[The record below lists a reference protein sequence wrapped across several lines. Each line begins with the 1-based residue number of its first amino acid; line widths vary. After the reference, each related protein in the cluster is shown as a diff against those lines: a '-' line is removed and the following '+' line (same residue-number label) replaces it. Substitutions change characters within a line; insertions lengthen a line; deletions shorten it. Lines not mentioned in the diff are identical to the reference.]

1 MKKLRYEPI
10 VRRIGVILLLTGI
23 VIALGS
29 TIRDFDRLSSS
40 MVTYIWLGLIL
51 VGAILLIV
59 FVIDFEVKERKLSR
73 H

>member
-1 MKKLRYEPI
+1 MRYEPI